1 MLFTVSGHI
10 RNSIY
15 TQQKQE
21 NMTTITASG
30 KMHIENL
37 MLLSSIK
44 FIIMVIIEVVIL
56 LSEVGSYILT

>member
-21 NMTTITASG
+21 NMITITASR
-30 KMHIENL
+30 ENAHR
-37 MLLSSIK
+37 K
-44 FIIMVIIEVVIL
+44 FDAFVIHKIDNN
-56 LSEVGSYILT
+56 GNYRGRYIVK

>member
-21 NMTTITASG
+21 NNYNNSLR
-30 KMHIENL
+30 ENAHR
-37 MLLSSIK
+37 K
-44 FIIMVIIEVVIL
+44 FDAFVIL
-56 LSEVGSYILT
+56 KIDNGNYRGRYIVK

>member
-30 KMHIENL
+30 KMHIE
-37 MLLSSIK
+37 K
-44 FIIMVIIEVVIL
+44 FDAFVIHKIDNN
-56 LSEVGSYILT
+56 GNYRGRYIVK

>member
-30 KMHIENL
+30 KMHIENS

-44 FIIMVIIEVVIL
+44 FIIMVIIIIEVVIL
-56 LSEVGSYILT
+56 

>member
-21 NMTTITASG
+21 NMTTYNYSLR
-30 KMHIENL
+30 ENAHR
-37 MLLSSIK
+37 K
-44 FIIMVIIEVVIL
+44 FDAFVIHKIDNN
-56 LSEVGSYILT
+56 GNY

>member
-21 NMTTITASG
+21 KMTTITASG

-44 FIIMVIIEVVIL
+44 LIIMVIIEVVIL
-56 LSEVGSYILT
+56 